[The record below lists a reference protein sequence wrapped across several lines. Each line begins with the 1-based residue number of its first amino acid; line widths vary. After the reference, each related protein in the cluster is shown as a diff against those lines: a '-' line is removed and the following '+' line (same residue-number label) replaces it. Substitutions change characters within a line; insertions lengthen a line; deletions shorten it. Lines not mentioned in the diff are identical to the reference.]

1 MVQSLGCVIIDDSLF
16 IREAV
21 SNMIIEAGHQ
31 VIATF
36 GDGQEFLDKA
46 QFINTDVLFLD
57 IILPNITGL
66 ELLEI
71 LSNTMPHIKVI
82 MLSGIAQTDA
92 ISAALR
98 LGAID
103 FIQKPVLFE
112 RLTILLQKISDNIQ
126 APTVEEISTIG
137 VATTLLT
144 EFIDEL
150 AAHASSTLRH
160 IIQQQT
166 ATILEDI
173 QRTSKGMLIIDTFDR
188 IIKLDPGLWGIHTEV
203 EVVNVLKQ
211 IIVDLQFELQ
221 FIYSDEFINNLFQ
234 NAIGTVS
241 SKRHLAYLFEQ
252 VSPEIIGLP
261 PLPTRSDD
269 TKTTVGKAAG
279 SYQEYND
286 AISLAVLN
294 VSDQGPNV
302 VMKLNDHLLSEVEY
316 MRNSIFFYTL
326 VGQGENFQ
334 EGLFGPLPV
343 TSENPLS
350 SLVYT
355 AKIDGKL
362 VLFCI
367 YFTDVAERII
377 SDYNRISFLIK
388 TRITS
393 LKNIKELTN
402 AVLKRIMDDIIHYL
416 LEG

>member
-1 MVQSLGCVIIDDSLF
+1 MAHSLGCVIIDDSLF

-21 SNMIIEAGHQ
+21 SNMIKEAGHQ
-31 VIATF
+31 VIASF

-46 QFINTDVLFLD
+46 QFLNTDVLFLD

-71 LSNTMPHIKVI
+71 VSDTLPHIKVI

-103 FIQKPVLFE
+103 FIQKPVLLE

-126 APTVEEISTIG
+126 TPTVEEISTIG

-144 EFIDEL
+144 EFFDEL
-150 AAHASSTLRH
+150 TAHASSTLRH

-166 ATILEDI
+166 STILEDM
-173 QRTSKGMLIIDTFDR
+173 QRTTKGMLIIDTYDR
-188 IIKLDPGLWGIHTEV
+188 TIKLDPGLWGLHTED
-203 EVVNVLKQ
+203 EVINALKQ
-211 IIVDLQFELQ
+211 ITVDLQFELQ
-221 FIYSDEFINNLFQ
+221 FIYSDEFIINLFQ

-252 VSPEIIGLP
+252 VSPEMIGLP
-261 PLPTRSDD
+261 ALPVRSDD
-269 TKTTVGKAAG
+269 VKTTVGRAA
-279 SYQEYND
+279 STYQEYYD
-286 AISLAVLN
+286 SISLAVLH
-294 VSDQGPNV
+294 VDDHGPNV
-302 VMKLNDHLLSEVEY
+302 IMKLNDHLLSEVEY
-316 MRNSIFFYTL
+316 MRNSIFFFTL

-343 TSENPLS
+343 TSENLLS
-350 SLVYT
+350 SLVYAT
-355 AKIDGKL
+355 KIDNKL

-367 YFTDVAERII
+367 YFTDIAERIV

-388 TRITS
+388 TRITA
-393 LKNIKELTN
+393 LKNIKDLTN
-402 AVLKRIMDDIIHYL
+402 AVLKRIMEDIIHYL